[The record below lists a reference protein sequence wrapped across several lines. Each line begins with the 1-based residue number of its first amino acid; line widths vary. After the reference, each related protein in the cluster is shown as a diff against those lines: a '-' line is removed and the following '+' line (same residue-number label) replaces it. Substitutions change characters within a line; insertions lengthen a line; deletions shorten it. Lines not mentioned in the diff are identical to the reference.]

1 MAYGDKR
8 NYKKI
13 DIFCIHEGRSGADRF
28 LNTYV
33 CSTTWARNL
42 KIAREKA
49 AESLGV
55 DVSRIVA
62 QYA

>member
-1 MAYGDKR
+1 MEYGKR
-8 NYKKI
+8 RDYKAI
-13 DIFCIHEGRSGADRF
+13 DIFVDGIYSR
-28 LNTYV
+28 T
-33 CSTTWARNL
+33 TTWARNL

-62 QYA
+62 HYA